1 MHSTVALGWSSDRPR
16 NRFVIREGDKRMTSK
31 SAEEP
36 SIVYLIDDDT
46 ALRDALHSLLR
57 SIGIKVE
64 SFGSTKEFLQFKRP
78 DATACLL
85 LDVRLPGISGL
96 DFQNELNSL
105 GIDLPIVFM
114 TGYADVPMGVRAM
127 KAGAVE
133 FLSKPFREQDLLD
146 AVRVAID
153 RNRERRQAN
162 AALAKIRER
171 FESLTVREREVLNQV
186 VTGLMNKQIAGNM
199 GISEI
204 TVKVHR
210 GSVMKKMGAR
220 SLAELVRLAD
230 ALNPQQPKVS

>member
-1 MHSTVALGWSSDRPR
+1 
-16 NRFVIREGDKRMTSK
+16 MTSK